1 MTTATIPFDV
11 KGQAGSMPSLGL
23 GTATLFNEECTGAV
37 RAAIQRGYRLIDTA
51 LLYDNQAAVGKGIRE
66 AIAAGEV
73 KREELFVTSKVAFYP
88 AEADGSNVT
97 VHIKCHANNKKGE
110 AATAAAVDEC
120 LALLGLD
127 YVDLMLIHNPCTGIL
142 DYQASSAPHCFE
154 LSKALGPNGL
164 TAAERALVLEHRLAA
179 ANAAYDEAA
188 AEAARAAS
196 WRALEAARAAGKCKF
211 IGVSS
216 ECADAISANAR
227 VPGDFP

>member
-88 AEADGSNVT
+88 AEADG
-97 VHIKCHANNKKGE
+97 
-110 AATAAAVDEC
+110 
-120 LALLGLD
+120 
-127 YVDLMLIHNPCTGIL
+127 
-142 DYQASSAPHCFE
+142 
-154 LSKALGPNGL
+154 
-164 TAAERALVLEHRLAA
+164 
-179 ANAAYDEAA
+179 
-188 AEAARAAS
+188 
-196 WRALEAARAAGKCKF
+196 
-211 IGVSS
+211 
-216 ECADAISANAR
+216 
-227 VPGDFP
+227 